1 MIEDTLIDIIKN
13 DEVVKE
19 ILKSTISNP
28 KIYPYYKNEHIQ
40 CILHKF
46 VPLSSDGIKEQ
57 NRLELTFIHEDE
69 LIAKKL
75 MNRVKELLITVGDNK
90 LNNEILEISLNGGGN
105 LVDYQT
111 NTIQLK
117 AFFNIK
123 NRVR

>member
-1 MIEDTLIDIIKN
+1 MIEDALIDMIKN
-13 DEVVKE
+13 DKQIKE
-19 ILKSTISNP
+19 ILKPTISNP
-28 KIYPYYKNEHIQ
+28 KVYPYYKNEHIN
-40 CILHKF
+40 CILHKL
-46 VPLSSDGIKEQ
+46 VLLSSDGIKEQ
-57 NRLELTFIHEDE
+57 NRLELTFVHEDE

-75 MNRVKELLITVGDNK
+75 MNRVKELLTTVGDNK
-90 LNNEILEISLNGGGN
+90 INNEILEISLNGGGN